1 MKKGEHYY
9 TVVMQSWR
17 EWTVPLTAK
26 SVQDAISR
34 AEAMVAD
41 DYDGYLTNY
50 NDATAVKVDMIREYE
65 DGLTDE
71 EPPYED
77 RHDPVPVFRICLRRI
92 STPDWRYVDDFFTK
106 DDPGKDI
113 LFKLHGPTLGD
124 DFWLDLYRHP
134 DGGYELSCRTKIDA
148 KISSRLTG
156 LLPVEVDNAAALM
169 RWISARIWPV
179 VKARAE
185 RLLEEAMDLI
195 PGSPK
200 FEFVKGER
208 WYG

>member
-26 SVQDAISR
+26 SEQDAISR

-41 DYDGYLTNY
+41 DYDEHLTNY
-50 NDATAVKVDMIREYE
+50 NDAAA
-65 DGLTDE
+65 
-71 EPPYED
+71 
-77 RHDPVPVFRICLRRI
+77 CLRRI
-92 STPDWRYVDDFFTK
+92 STPDWNYVDDFFTK

-169 RWISARIWPV
+169 RWISARMWPV

-185 RLLEEAMDLI
+185 RLLEDAMDLI